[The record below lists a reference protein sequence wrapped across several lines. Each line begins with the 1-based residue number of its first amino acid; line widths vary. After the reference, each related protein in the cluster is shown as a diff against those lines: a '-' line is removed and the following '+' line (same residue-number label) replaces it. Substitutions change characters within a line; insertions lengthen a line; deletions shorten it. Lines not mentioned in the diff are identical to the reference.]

1 MAGMPNMSSHFTGQL
16 PLAPSS
22 VPAPGQQAG
31 TYDPT
36 LRVTALGGGHGLS
49 ATLRALRLIAGEI
62 TAVVTVADDGGS
74 SGRIRREMDVLPPGD
89 LRMALAA
96 LCDDTDWGRTWRDVM
111 QHRFTSKEGT
121 EATLDN
127 HSLGNLLIVALWE
140 LLGDPVGGLRWA
152 GALLGA
158 RGQVLPMSTVPLTIS
173 GAVLSE
179 NEKGELV
186 RRTVTGQSSLAAAGK
201 NTRVSH
207 IRLEPENAPACEE
220 SMEAIELSDWIV
232 LGPGSWYTSVLPHL
246 LLPELREALVRT
258 PARKALVMNL
268 TTDTAE
274 TSGMNAA
281 DHLEVIHHYAP
292 DLRLDVVIAD
302 QDAVQDAQGFVEA
315 AERLGASVLFSRVG
329 AGSGTPTHDPLRLAL
344 AFQEAFT
351 GS

>member
-1 MAGMPNMSSHFTGQL
+1 MSTHLTGQL

-22 VPAPGQQAG
+22 LPSAGQPSG

-36 LRVTALGGGHGLS
+36 LRVSALGGGHGLS
-49 ATLRALRLIAGEI
+49 ATLRALRLIAGEL

-111 QHRFTSKEGT
+111 QHRFTSKDGTEGT
-121 EATLDN
+121 LDQ
-127 HSLGNLLIVALWE
+127 HALGNLLIVALWE

-158 RGQVLPMSTVPLTIS
+158 RGQVLPMSTTPLTIS

-179 NEKGELV
+179 NAGGELV
-186 RRTVTGQSSLAAAGK
+186 RKTITGQSSLAAAGK
-201 NTRVSH
+201 NSRVSQ
-207 IRLEPENAPACEE
+207 IRLEPEDAPACEE
-220 SMEAIELSDWIV
+220 SLEAIELSDWIV

-246 LLPELREALVRT
+246 LLPEMREALVRT
-258 PARKALVMNL
+258 PARRALVMNL
-268 TTDTAE
+268 TTDTSE

-281 DHLEVIHHYAP
+281 DHLEAIHHHAP
-292 DLRLDVVIAD
+292 ELRLDVVIAD
-302 QDAVQDAQGFVEA
+302 PSAIQDRRGFEDA
-315 AERLGASVLFSRVG
+315 AERLGASVLFSKVG
-329 AGSGTPTHDPLRLAL
+329 ADSGTPIHDPLRLAL
-344 AFQEAFT
+344 AFQEAFK
-351 GS
+351 SS

>member
-1 MAGMPNMSSHFTGQL
+1 MSSHFTGQL

-22 VPAPGQQAG
+22 LPAPGQPAG

-36 LRVTALGGGHGLS
+36 LRVAALGGGHGLS

-74 SGRIRREMDVLPPGD
+74 SGRIREEMDVLPPGD

-121 EATLDN
+121 GATLDN
-127 HSLGNLLIVALWE
+127 HALGNLLIVALWE

-173 GAVLSE
+173 GTVLSE
-179 NEKGELV
+179 SEGGELV
-186 RRTVTGQSSLAAAGK
+186 RRTVTGQSRLAAAGK
-201 NTRVSH
+201 NSRVAH
-207 IRLEPENAPACEE
+207 IRVDPEDAPACVE
-220 SMEAIELSDWIV
+220 SLEAIELSDWVV

-246 LLPELREALVRT
+246 LLPEQREALVRT

-268 TTDTAE
+268 TTDTSE
-274 TSGMNAA
+274 TSGMNAT

-292 DLRLDVVIAD
+292 DLRLDCVIAD
-302 QDAVQDAQGFVEA
+302 QRAVQDVRGFEEA
-315 AERLGASVLFSRVG
+315 AARLGADVLFSKVG
-329 AGSGTPTHDPLRLAL
+329 AGSGTPVHDPLRLAL
-344 AFQEAFT
+344 AFQEAFK
-351 GS
+351 GY